1 MGRTNDTTA
10 AATPAIDAPATQ
22 PEAIAAPLAE
32 AIAEATPKTLR
43 TGDVFPAGVRAKYA
57 KGKAE
62 NGKRF
67 FDSGD
72 DIATKLRGA
81 TLLQT
86 AEWYAGLNPE
96 RNAQGWIAFYT
107 TDREARGERALNNG
121 MVRMNIGNRIRA
133 LLKDAQ

>member
-1 MGRTNDTTA
+1 MANARNDRTVPVASDLDFDPQA
-10 AATPAIDAPATQ
+10 VQAWVAFGDFFSK
-22 PEAIAAPLAE
+22 PL
-32 AIAEATPKTLR
+32 PKLR
-43 TGDVFPAGVRAKYA
+43 TGDVFPAGARGRYVG
-57 KGKAE
+57 GKAA

-72 DIATKLRGA
+72 DLAAKFRGA
-81 TLLQT
+81 TLLEVAT
-86 AEWYAGLNPE
+86 EYAKMNPE

-107 TDREARGERALNNG
+107 TDRIAQGKKPLNDG